1 MRNNILKQSKGF
13 TLIELLVV
21 IAIIAILAGMLLPAL
36 AKAKSKAQQTSC
48 QNNLKQLGLAIGIYT
63 TDYPKFPGSIDA
75 EAYEYI
81 WPGRLGKAVGT
92 NIGIFNCPSVSRD
105 YYWINGS
112 GTNSSRNY
120 TERHVYVDEKGQ
132 TRFPAGENGA
142 GMSYGYNDW
151 GLFTASWT
159 ANPDYG
165 LGGDIT
171 VSTGSGEVAVTK
183 VINPSNMIMIA
194 DSRSD
199 YEYDGSLEFPEHI
212 NFGFAAL
219 LKLCSILKLN
229 EFLSEFNRSTK
240 SDYHNSTMLTIN
252 ICGRLLFDFSDPD
265 SLRSL
270 AWMLGG
276 LRFTKSDFYR
286 AVDLISK
293 QSREIAPMTSRNPP
307 SASST
312 STTPMTP

>member
-1 MRNNILKQSKGF
+1 MRNNILKQTKGF

-105 YYWINGS
+105 YYWITGS

-199 YEYDGSLEFPEHI
+199 YGYDGSLDPTEPGQWPSARHNRNA
-212 NFGFAAL
+212 NFVFVDGHAETTA
-219 LKLCSILKLN
+219 
-229 EFLSEFNRSTK
+229 R
-240 SDYHNSTMLTIN
+240 
-252 ICGRLLFDFSDPD
+252 RV
-265 SLRSL
+265 
-270 AWMLGG
+270 
-276 LRFTKSDFYR
+276 
-286 AVDLISK
+286 AVDPTDDH
-293 QSREIAPMTSRNPP
+293 RRARWNNDFDPHTTTSPTVPDWVADTDQPEYRDDGKN
-307 SASST
+307 
-312 STTPMTP
+312 